1 MQEELAPLDYSKIK
15 GFLVDSTEE
24 LKVAAT
30 LQALR
35 WRLTKARR
43 KQLVKLVIHA
53 Y

>member
-1 MQEELAPLDYSKIK
+1 MDYSKIK
-15 GFLVDSTEE
+15 QFLVESNEE
-24 LKVAAT
+24 IRVCAT

-35 WRLTKARR
+35 WRLTKTKR